1 MILDVSQIEQK
12 TFNER
17 DVEAPALL
25 SVLRRFKPASV
36 LDVGAHYSWY
46 TYAHT
51 VRGLIPQGGYE
62 ALDLLPDEQTAAI
75 VDRYHVA
82 DVREF
87 ALDVRRW
94 FDATFSIS
102 VLEHVGVKPER
113 VPNDRE
119 LRQDFVRAM
128 LGLTERVA
136 FLTFPFGA
144 GGWCPGE
151 CIVVPDEELWALQVL
166 GLDKGFESRCQF
178 FYNPAPQGGGRW
190 DKVSRDVAS
199 VVPLKL
205 ELGCTCVA
213 LLLFMR

>member
-1 MILDVSQIEQK
+1 MILDAAKIEYIN
-12 TFNER
+12 FNER
-17 DVEAPALL
+17 DVEVRALVSML
-25 SVLRRFKPASV
+25 DRFKPASV

-46 TYAHT
+46 TYAHA
-51 VRGLIPQGGYE
+51 VRGLIAPGGYE
-62 ALDLLPDEQTAAI
+62 ALDLLPDEKTAAI
-75 VDRYHVA
+75 VDCYHVA

-87 ALDVRRW
+87 APDVTRQ
-94 FDATFSIS
+94 FDVTFSIS

-128 LGLTERVA
+128 LELTERAA

-151 CIVVPDEELWALQVL
+151 CIVVPDEELWAFQTL
-166 GLDKGFESRCQF
+166 GLDKGFESKCQF
-178 FYNPAPQGGGRW
+178 FYNPAPQGGGKW
-190 DKVSRDVAS
+190 GEVSREVAS
-199 VVPLKL
+199 AVPLRL

-213 LLLFMR
+213 LLLFTR